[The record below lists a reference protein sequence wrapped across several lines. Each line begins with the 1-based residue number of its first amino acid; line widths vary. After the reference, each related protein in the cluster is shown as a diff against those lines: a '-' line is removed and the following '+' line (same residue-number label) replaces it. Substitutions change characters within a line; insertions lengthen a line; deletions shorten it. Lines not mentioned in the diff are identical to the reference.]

1 MEERLDRLS
10 RLDHTGGLEKAQADP
25 MLHYRKIAARDQAV
39 KEVISEIKAIQSDI
53 RFKARADM
61 AMATERVERAD
72 ATATEARRELE
83 VKRTKWEAK
92 KSLVQ
97 RVIDLLNNG
106 PFPRRATEMDQVPSG
121 GRQ

>member
-39 KEVISEIKAIQSDI
+39 EEVIAEIKAIHSDI
-53 RFKARADM
+53 SLEAKVDIAL
-61 AMATERVERAD
+61 AMERVVRAD
-72 ATATEARRELE
+72 AMATEARRELE

-92 KSLVQ
+92 ESLVQ